1 MKNWKLTGFLA
12 GFFLVFGV
20 PTTAWAVK
28 KAIDAQEDHSVQLMS
43 NPGLESGKAGWTA
56 SSSPTFTL
64 ASFGSNLLMGKRSGV
79 FNSSASGQTLDSPGV
94 VVNSSLASGIVPKP
108 WGFSCLLKTSA
119 SDYKLQAWDGTN
131 VLAERVVPILSSAQ
145 RIGVVAPVVAGT
157 TVKVRLRS
165 QSDAADMPFD
175 DCRIETEPTFEVA
188 QSKLAVSSY
197 FAATANCH
205 WTHSTSGSPT
215 AFSADSDCPGP
226 TIAGSTVGTWS
237 TADTNLPQ
245 WSVTNLPAGYY
256 PFAVAA
262 AITQDGAVG
271 NAMELCLYDDTTQ
284 IACQR
289 SITSVGGGET
299 QTVVVQGM
307 VVYTDAQAS
316 KTYHLRGTY
325 SNGTII
331 ELQNEGTSTTFLMH
345 HYPLGPDVA
354 KRFDTV
360 AQSWSGYHGGDC
372 YLPRTGNTFGDTD
385 PDATCTFTTLSS
397 TNIGSVTSALSGGD
411 KIGGIVFTPNSAG
424 KYRVKATVQTHT
436 GNPAGTQLNQRLYDG
451 TTVLAQNRI
460 TSPDIN
466 YDVVSVLEGDIVV
479 SSVAAVTIKL
489 QTSTDNVAYLN
500 EVAGDGGS
508 TPAISWSIVK
518 LDQQQPAPVLL
529 GSVGSASLATEYLQR
544 LRVTNAGTPTI
555 ATQNGWVSSLTD
567 LAVGDFEVNILASTF
582 SSAPQCW
589 CTSVNSGGSGGL
601 CVINAVETSSV
612 VRVRTTLAGVDTD
625 MDVNIFCAGPH

>member
-1 MKNWKLTGFLA
+1 MKYGKLTGFLA
-12 GFFLVFGV
+12 GFLLIFTPPAAL
-20 PTTAWAVK
+20 AAK
-28 KAIDAQEDHSVQLMS
+28 KAIDAQEDHSIQLMK
-43 NPGLESGKAGWTA
+43 NPGLESGKADWTA
-56 SSSPTFTL
+56 SSAPTFTL
-64 ASFGSNLLMGKRSGV
+64 ASSGSNLLTGKRSGV
-79 FNSSASGQTLDSPGV
+79 FNSSASGQTIDGPGV
-94 VVNSSLASGIVPKP
+94 VVNSSLAPGLAARN
-108 WGFSCLLKTSA
+108 WGFSCVLKGAAT
-119 SDYKLQAWDGTN
+119 DYKIQAWDGTN
-131 VLAERVVPILSSAQ
+131 VLAERVIPALSAAQ
-145 RIGVVAPVVAGT
+145 RIGVTAPVTAGT
-157 TVKVRLRS
+157 TVRPRLRS
-165 QSDAADMPFD
+165 QSDAADLAFD
-175 DCRIETEPTFEVA
+175 DCRVETEPTFDLA
-188 QSKLAVSSY
+188 QAKLAVSSY
-197 FAATANCH
+197 FAGTASCD
-205 WTHSTSGSPT
+205 WTHGTAGSPT
-215 AFSADSDCPGP
+215 AFGADSDCPGP
-226 TIAGSTVGTWS
+226 TIEASTVGTWS
-237 TADTNLPQ
+237 TTDTDLPQ
-245 WSVTNLPAGYY
+245 WTVTNLPAGIYA
-256 PFAVAA
+256 FNITAVMV
-262 AITQDGAVG
+262 QDGLVG
-271 NAMELCLYDDTTQ
+271 NVMELCLYDASTPL
-284 IACQR
+284 ACQQAITHGSAVGDYQNLTVQG
-289 SITSVGGGET
+289 SIT
-299 QTVVVQGM
+299 
-307 VVYTDAQAS
+307 YTDAQPS
-316 KTYHLRGTY
+316 KTYHLRGTFN
-325 SNGTII
+325 NGTLIS
-331 ELQNEGTSTTFLMH
+331 LANEGNATRLVMH
-345 HYPLGPDVA
+345 YTPLGTDVA

-397 TNIGSVTSALSGGD
+397 TNVGSVTSALSGSD

-479 SSVAAVTIKL
+479 SSVAAVTIKV

-500 EVAGDGGS
+500 EIAGDGGS

-589 CTSVNSGGSGGL
+589 CTSVNSGGAGGL
-601 CVINAVETSSV
+601 CVINAAETSTV

-625 MDVNIFCAGPH
+625 MDVNVFCAGPH